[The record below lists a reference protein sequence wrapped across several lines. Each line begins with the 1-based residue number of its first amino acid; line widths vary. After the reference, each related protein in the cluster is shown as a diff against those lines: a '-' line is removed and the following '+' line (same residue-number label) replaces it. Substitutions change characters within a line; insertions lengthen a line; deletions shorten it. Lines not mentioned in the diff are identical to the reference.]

1 MGGNALSQPSVRL
14 TKKNYQRMAAACI
27 TKLCALYPH
36 ARVQDIVA
44 YRGKPDFGDL
54 DVALDAE
61 NYDPFEA
68 AQALGAVEVVRNGPV
83 TSIGVKARPELE
95 QVRGNLFQVDLI
107 KLGQAEYE
115 FATHYYSYNDAGN
128 LAGRIAKSMGT
139 TLRHDGLYFYHRV
152 GTYKVKEI
160 LLTQDYAKALTFL
173 GYDAARFEHGVDSLE
188 DIFEFIV
195 STPYFRADI
204 FLLENRNYTARVR
217 DRKRHTYNQFL
228 LWCERHPELPAFD
241 FPEDKASWFPRIIK
255 HFPQFEHD
263 YKKSC
268 ADLAKQQA
276 VKEKFNGEWVSQLT
290 GLQGKELG
298 FLMKR
303 FKESF
308 ASEDALREYVLNTS
322 LTDLEARVRQV
333 QAEISA

>member
-1 MGGNALSQPSVRL
+1 MGGNALSMPSVRL
-14 TKKNYQRMAAACI
+14 TKKNYHRMAAECL
-27 TKLCALYPH
+27 TKLRALYPQ
-36 ARVQDIVA
+36 ARMQAIVA

-61 NYDPFEA
+61 NYDPLEA

-95 QVRGNLFQVDLI
+95 RVSGNLFQVDLI
-107 KLGQAEYE
+107 KLGQAEYD

-128 LAGRIAKSMGT
+128 LAGRIAKAMGT
-139 TLRHDGLYFYHRV
+139 TLRHDGLYYYHRV
-152 GTYKVKEI
+152 GTYKFREI
-160 LLTQDYAKALTFL
+160 LLTQDYDKALAFL
-173 GYDAARFEHGVDSLE
+173 GYDTTRFEQGFDSLE

-204 FLLENRNYTARVR
+204 FLLENRNYAARVR

-241 FPEDKASWFPRIIK
+241 FPEDKATWFPRIMDN
-255 HFPQFEHD
+255 FPEFEQN

-268 ADLAKQQA
+268 ADLAEQQA
-276 VKEKFNGEWVSQLT
+276 MKEKFNGELVSQLT
-290 GLQGKELG
+290 GLKGKELG